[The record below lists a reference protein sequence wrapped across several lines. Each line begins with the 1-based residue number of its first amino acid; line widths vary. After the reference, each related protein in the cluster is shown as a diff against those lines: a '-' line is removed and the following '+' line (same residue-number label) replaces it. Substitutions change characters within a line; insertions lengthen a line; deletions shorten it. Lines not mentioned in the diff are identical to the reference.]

1 MLPLVA
7 RLEGIE
13 RQDLTGEAIRNC
25 SLLGAVAVGGLAIL
39 GPPLVPVVFGEDFA
53 DAVTPMLIL
62 LPSMWFLGIALA
74 IGSTLRG
81 YGRPG
86 LASILAGLS
95 MVVTIGLDL
104 ILIPDYGVTGAA
116 VASAVAY
123 ALYGASS
130 VVALARVAGL
140 SPAALIVPTRT
151 DIGRYPRAAR
161 RAAHAVRLGGAT
173 DRGVE

>member
-1 MLPLVA
+1 
-7 RLEGIE
+7 
-13 RQDLTGEAIRNC
+13 
-25 SLLGAVAVGGLAIL
+25 
-39 GPPLVPVVFGEDFA
+39 
-53 DAVTPMLIL
+53 
-62 LPSMWFLGIALA
+62 MWFLGIALA

>member
-1 MLPLVA
+1 M
-7 RLEGIE
+7 
-13 RQDLTGEAIRNC
+13 
-25 SLLGAVAVGGLAIL
+25 
-39 GPPLVPVVFGEDFA
+39 FGEDFA

-86 LASILAGLS
+86 LASVLAGLS

-130 VVALARVAGL
+130 VVALARVAGPFACRAHRPHAYRHRPL
-140 SPAALIVPTRT
+140 PARCPACT
-151 DIGRYPRAAR
+151 AR
-161 RAAHAVRLGGAT
+161 RRLGGAT
-173 DRGVE
+173 DRSVE

>member
-1 MLPLVA
+1 
-7 RLEGIE
+7 
-13 RQDLTGEAIRNC
+13 
-25 SLLGAVAVGGLAIL
+25 
-39 GPPLVPVVFGEDFA
+39 
-53 DAVTPMLIL
+53 
-62 LPSMWFLGIALA
+62 
-74 IGSTLRG
+74 
-81 YGRPG
+81 
-86 LASILAGLS
+86 

-151 DIGRYPRAAR
+151 DIGRYARCPACTAR
-161 RAAHAVRLGGAT
+161 RKAG
-173 DRGVE
+173 RGY